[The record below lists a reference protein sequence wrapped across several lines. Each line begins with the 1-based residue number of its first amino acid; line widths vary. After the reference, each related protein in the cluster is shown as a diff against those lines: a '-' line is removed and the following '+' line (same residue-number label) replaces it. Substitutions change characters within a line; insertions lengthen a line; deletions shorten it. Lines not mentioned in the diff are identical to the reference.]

1 MSRAALRASLKN
13 AKKKTPILYVT
24 FASLTD
30 FGREWRRASSQRA
43 ALHDS
48 VRTFSPSLSTD
59 DFTPK
64 GEKEL
69 GRSLYWL
76 CQPFIC
82 YPGVNYSRPPIIRT
96 FKGNRKKFKLS
107 GVRVIEGS
115 SYLPGFH
122 CSTILSLRQS
132 SWCWY
137 SKKPPPSGFVI
148 VKYEGL
154 PANDFLLNYA
164 TSLTIITEKTILGNS
179 DLCACFLRIV
189 TQKCT
194 LLIEKKNR
202 WILGRLLS
210 PCTTR

>member
-1 MSRAALRASLKN
+1 MSDDGLLASVPLCTTLLEHFPPHCQRMISLQREKKN
-13 AKKKTPILYVT
+13 LGDHYIGCANLLFVT
-24 FASLTD
+24 
-30 FGREWRRASSQRA
+30 
-43 ALHDS
+43 
-48 VRTFSPSLSTD
+48 
-59 DFTPK
+59 
-64 GEKEL
+64 
-69 GRSLYWL
+69 
-76 CQPFIC
+76 
-82 YPGVNYSRPPIIRT
+82 PGVNYSRPPIIRT